1 MGPLGAL
8 TAIIFGS
15 AVAIAF
21 GLNAVLVVFLFIR
34 GESEQLAV
42 EIQRLPVF
50 CVVFLALS
58 AISGLAIYS
67 LLKSLPWRWRAQWA
81 MWVSVAVTAAL
92 VWFYR

>member
-34 GESEQLAV
+34 GESDQLAV

-67 LLKSLPWRWRAQWA
+67 LLKALPWRWRAQWA
-81 MWVSVAVTAAL
+81 MWVSVAATAAL
-92 VWFYR
+92 VWLYR